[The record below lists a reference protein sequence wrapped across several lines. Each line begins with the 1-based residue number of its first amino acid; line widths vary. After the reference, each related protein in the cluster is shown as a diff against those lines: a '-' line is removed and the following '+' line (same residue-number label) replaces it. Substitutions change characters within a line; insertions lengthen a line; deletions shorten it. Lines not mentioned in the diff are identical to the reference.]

1 MFCPKCGAENKEDAE
16 FCKKCGINLNN
27 NSEIIKKNAG
37 SPVKFL
43 IVICIVLVAGLGISA
58 GYIFQGHGATSNSSQ
73 TQNSM
78 ISQSTGFP
86 LSETPNLAAE
96 ITKKDGNGE
105 SVQYRGVT
113 LDKSQC
119 LYILAKAIVML
130 NSGKTGNI
138 PIKTF
143 GDAADPCGNL
153 NSASITKDEYV
164 DMADRTYTWMDAN
177 GRAPNH
183 TGIKSAG
190 SSDLNPDM
198 TLKAFIKVLTE
209 YKSTGQLPASVSI

>member
-1 MFCPKCGAENKEDAE
+1 MFCPKCGTENDEDAK
-16 FCKKCGINLNN
+16 FCEKCGINLNDD
-27 NSEIIKKNAG
+27 SEITEENAG
-37 SPVKFL
+37 SSVKFL
-43 IVICIVLVAGLGISA
+43 IVICIVLVAGLGIAA
-58 GYIFQGHGATSNSSQ
+58 GYIFQGHGAASNSSQ
-73 TQNSM
+73 TQSSM

-86 LSETPNLAAE
+86 LSDAPNLAAE
-96 ITKKDGNGE
+96 IAKNNGNSE
-105 SVQYRGVT
+105 NVQYHGVT

-143 GDAADPCGNL
+143 GAAADPCGNL

-164 DMADRTYTWMDAN
+164 NMADRTYTWMNAK

-198 TLKAFIKVLTE
+198 TLKAFTKVLIE
-209 YKSTGQLPASVSI
+209 YQSTGQLPTSVSI